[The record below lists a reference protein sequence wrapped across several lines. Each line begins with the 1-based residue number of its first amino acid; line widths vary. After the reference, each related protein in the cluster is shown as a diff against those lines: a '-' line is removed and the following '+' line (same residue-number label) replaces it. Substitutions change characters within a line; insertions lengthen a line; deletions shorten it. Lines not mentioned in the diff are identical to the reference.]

1 MPTPGDRVG
10 DEVTWA
16 VLLCEIGG
24 SLRGW
29 VELTRVGIPLADF
42 PEVIVERK
50 YKLNAMSSP
59 RMIIT
64 TPPIRSQGRRD
75 MPDIM

>member
-1 MPTPGDRVG
+1 M
-10 DEVTWA
+10 
-16 VLLCEIGG
+16 
-24 SLRGW
+24 
-29 VELTRVGIPLADF
+29 PLADF

-50 YKLNAMSSP
+50 YKLNEMSSP

-64 TPPIRSQGRRD
+64 TPPIRSQRRRD